1 MQSIKH
7 NVIFLTSKR
16 QINILQNRYWGIFE
30 WLRYLNQKTKIN
42 IFSDKDKLFNFESQ
56 ETVKTRS
63 QQLINLKQ
71 NEDDHEQYTLNLLDH
86 SGVSLWISKDRYNGN
101 PNYHNWDGG
110 EIAFIYI
117 KKNWKYKDKFI
128 KLLNESCSLWTQYE
142 NGFFDWIYKLSD
154 EEVQVKYQEIT
165 NEKEY
170 HCHNCTNCM
179 FYPSIDEMKDK
190 INTLEIEFYD
200 YKYDKFSLEFIV
212 QNLFGANNV

>member
-154 EEVQVKYQEIT
+154 EDAMLNIK
-165 NEKEY
+165 KE
-170 HCHNCTNCM
+170 
-179 FYPSIDEMKDK
+179 
-190 INTLEIEFYD
+190 
-200 YKYDKFSLEFIV
+200 
-212 QNLFGANNV
+212 